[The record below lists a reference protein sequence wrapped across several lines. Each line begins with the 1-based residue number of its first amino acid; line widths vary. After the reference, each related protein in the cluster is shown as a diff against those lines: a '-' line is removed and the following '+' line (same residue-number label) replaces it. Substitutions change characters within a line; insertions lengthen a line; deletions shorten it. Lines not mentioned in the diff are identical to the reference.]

1 MASSHDTE
9 FEWRP
14 AANGTCDGAAVV
26 VLDREAA
33 EPADGETLFPFD
45 PLVDKPMSTLHRLA
59 ELVTTLRRKRGIVLV
74 SRRSET
80 ASLFA
85 VLVRIVRDGM
95 VRALPRQDISA
106 SALGDQSAAY
116 ADRFAK
122 CFSFAQTVFFTFP
135 DSLDVET
142 FAANQQ
148 LWPTQ
153 AAGSCGLSC
162 EPQFVAFVLGNL
174 LHRTCFGVA
183 TASAVKTL
191 FVQVRHDADTHAL
204 RDIKAEINRG
214 DWSAVLSAENETLVA
229 LVKQWMWQLAGPVLE
244 GEHIALLMSAIH
256 SNRLGSLSATFDKLP
271 PPRSHCVLLIAS
283 LLSSLPLEM
292 HKQSDIDC
300 LTHMAA
306 MLTMQDD
313 YQAELNASD
322 GTADAPEIS
331 NPLPTSE
338 MRSWPLDRLSGAVQ
352 ILLSCV
358 LHFDALRQALSSTAT
373 DATAKSH
380 QGSTTI
386 ASDPS
391 VPIFASIDRPND
403 FWAAARRA
411 IDDMALS
418 QRLPSSTA
426 LSLRV
431 RAARR
436 DRAFV
441 DALGDQVVQLG
452 TGGAADA
459 RTIALFKQIDARGPC
474 EPTGAATT
482 ADDTS
487 EQSTARL
494 SAALAGVKIATA
506 KDARAKLSQIRS
518 QTRSSSAPLHTE
530 DAFGSPSIAA
540 ELDADQTAENVVG
553 SEMFTA

>member
-1 MASSHDTE
+1 
-9 FEWRP
+9 
-14 AANGTCDGAAVV
+14 
-26 VLDREAA
+26 
-33 EPADGETLFPFD
+33 
-45 PLVDKPMSTLHRLA
+45 MSTLHRLA
-59 ELVTTLRRKRGIVLV
+59 V
-74 SRRSET
+74 
-80 ASLFA
+80 
-85 VLVRIVRDGM
+85 
-95 VRALPRQDISA
+95 
-106 SALGDQSAAY
+106 
-116 ADRFAK
+116 
-122 CFSFAQTVFFTFP
+122 AQTVFFTFP

-244 GEHIALLMSAIH
+244 GEH
-256 SNRLGSLSATFDKLP
+256 
-271 PPRSHCVLLIAS
+271 
-283 LLSSLPLEM
+283 
-292 HKQSDIDC
+292 SDIDC